1 MPAEDRGEI
10 LDPEEYAKKGY
21 MGGAGDKI
29 TVETDQFEAAAK
41 KHKLREQA
49 QREKT
54 ERRKKLGLMKF
65 KEDEENPYDSE
76 EKDYEQNHH
85 EDEKF

>member
-29 TVETDQFEAAAK
+29 TVETD
-41 KHKLREQA
+41 
-49 QREKT
+49 
-54 ERRKKLGLMKF
+54 
-65 KEDEENPYDSE
+65 
-76 EKDYEQNHH
+76 
-85 EDEKF
+85 